1 MHGTFSSR
9 ASSRAE
15 FLIPLGW
22 GLCWGTSALA
32 QDAAPAVPAATAESP
47 AADASAGPTGPAR
60 EFRPGFEAGLRL
72 GIGLPLGNVGKGALG
87 EERKIGDLVT
97 WRTPVWV
104 DVAYRVSPVASYG
117 LYGQIGVGGTGD
129 ACVGKCDWSDLR
141 VGAQG
146 KWRFNPGA
154 HVDPWLGLGVGLESL
169 NFQTSEGRLD
179 SEGFT
184 FQEQTTERLMGP
196 ELLLQGGLALLV
208 DETLQLGPYV
218 SASVGSYVGDHYR
231 CGPDP
236 AACPS
241 GSSLDGS
248 GFHAWLGVGLSGSYS
263 P

>member
-9 ASSRAE
+9 AG
-15 FLIPLGW
+15 FLVPLGC
-22 GLCWGTSALA
+22 GLCWGSSALA
-32 QDAAPAVPAATAESP
+32 QDNSPAVPAAPESP
-47 AADASAGPTGPAR
+47 AVDANAAPPATAR
-60 EFRPGFEAGLRL
+60 EFIPGFEAGLRL
-72 GIGLPLGNVGKGALG
+72 GIGLPLGSAGRSALG
-87 EERKIGDLVT
+87 EERKVGDLVT

-129 ACVGKCDWSDLR
+129 ACPGRCDWSDLR

-154 HVDPWLGLGVGLESL
+154 NVDPWLGLGVGFESL
-169 NFQTSEGRLD
+169 NFQTFAVGRDQEGTA
-179 SEGFT
+179 FV
-184 FQEQTTERLMGP
+184 FQATERLMGP

-208 DETLQLGPYV
+208 ADALQLGPYV
-218 SASVGSYVGDHYR
+218 SASVSSYVGDHYT
-231 CGPDP
+231 CSTDL
-236 AACPS
+236 ACPG
-241 GSSLDGS
+241 GSSVDGS